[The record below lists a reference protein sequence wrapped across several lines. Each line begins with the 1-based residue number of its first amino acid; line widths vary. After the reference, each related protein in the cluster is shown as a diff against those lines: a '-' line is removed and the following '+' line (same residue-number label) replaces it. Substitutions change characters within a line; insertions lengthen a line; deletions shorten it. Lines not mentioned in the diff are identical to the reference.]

1 MTKHVRQTRAVC
13 LSWPLSLIL
22 VALVSLPF
30 LVALSPKPAFA
41 LSELKP
47 AADDA
52 APDAE
57 IPDEPAAPE
66 LEEPQIGPDGGLPDP
81 GPVIR
86 APAEPRDEDPAVT
99 VPAAPDAAAPL
110 PDVLTDVSVLPE
122 PVARMR
128 QLIIEAATTGDPEK
142 LRALLGA
149 GPTATRLSLAGTDDD
164 PVAYLRSLSGDAG
177 GQEILAIMLDILG
190 TGFVHIDPGTPEEL
204 YVWPYFT
211 AMPLESLTPPQRVEL
226 LRIVTA
232 GDVEDML
239 GFGSYNF
246 YRLGI
251 SPEGEWQF
259 FLAGD

>member
-1 MTKHVRQTRAVC
+1 MEKHVSHKRAFSM
-13 LSWPLSLIL
+13 SWPLSLTL
-22 VALVSLPF
+22 AAVVSLTAVPF
-30 LVALSPKPAFA
+30 LAPAPALA

-47 AADDA
+47 ATGEAVAPEAD
-52 APDAE
+52 
-57 IPDEPAAPE
+57 IPDEPATPPF
-66 LEEPQIGPDGGLPDP
+66 EEPQIGPDGGLPDP

-86 APAEPRDEDPAVT
+86 APAEPLDNAVT
-99 VPAAPDAAAPL
+99 AAPESPESAEPL
-110 PDVLTDVSVLPE
+110 PDVLTDLSVLPE
-122 PVARMR
+122 PVARIR
-128 QLIIEAATTGDPEK
+128 QLIIDAAATGDPEK

-164 PVAYLRSLSGDAG
+164 PVDYLKSLSGDAG
-177 GQEILAIMLDILG
+177 GQEILAIILDILSA
-190 TGFVHIDPGTPEEL
+190 GFVHADPGTPEEI
-204 YVWPYFT
+204 YVWPYFA
-211 AMPLESLTPPQRVEL
+211 AMPLETLTPPQRVEL

-251 SPEGEWQF
+251 TPDGQWRF